1 MHLMAALRSLLAGRR
16 RGLSGALL
24 IAALLL
30 GVVTMHAMSGSST
43 AHVGPAAVIAETS
56 HPGGAPVADDGP
68 GHHQQGGCLDCGGHE
83 MASAMCLMVLVVL
96 LALVRPGR
104 GLLARLTPVWSRLVE
119 PGRAQPFVGLAPS
132 LHLLGISRT

>member
-1 MHLMAALRSLLAGRR
+1 M
-16 RGLSGALL
+16 

-56 HPGGAPVADDGP
+56 HPAGAPVADDGP
-68 GHHQQGGCLDCGGHE
+68 GHHEQGGCLDCGGHE

>member
-30 GVVTMHAMSGSST
+30 GIVTMHAMSGSST

-56 HPGGAPVADDGP
+56 HPEGSPVADDGP

-104 GLLARLTPVWSRLVE
+104 GLLARLTPVWLRLVE
-119 PGRAQPFVGLAPS
+119 RGRARPFVGLAPS